1 MMKAESKGMEKIRDS
16 DSSEG
21 QKILIDIFAVPELAR
36 EEFLQRSRD
45 NRLFLRTLPGFVQ
58 DFIFEKS
65 GGPGRYN
72 FVTLAVWKNAVA
84 LDAARIAVSAQYAK
98 TGLNLIETL
107 KRLGIEMDRAQ
118 YIQIETGP
126 F

>member
-1 MMKAESKGMEKIRDS
+1 MKAESKGMEKIRDS

-21 QKILIDIFAVPELAR
+21 QKILIDIFAVPELGR

>member
-1 MMKAESKGMEKIRDS
+1 MKAEYKGMEKIRNS

-98 TGLNLIETL
+98 SGLNLIETL